1 MKIGDLVTA
10 YNSSLRGLVLELLE
24 DDYWGQTARVHVFKW
39 RNGPK
44 TKWSRIVELECSDLE
59 LISESR

>member
-1 MKIGDLVTA
+1 MKVGDLVAA
-10 YNSSLRGLVLELLE
+10 YNSNLRGLVLELLE
-24 DDYWGQTARVHVFKW
+24 DDYWGQTARVHVF
-39 RNGPK
+39 NSK

>member
-1 MKIGDLVTA
+1 MKVGDLVTA

-24 DDYWGQTARVHVFKW
+24 DDYWGQTARVHVF
-39 RNGPK
+39 NPK
-44 TKWSRIVELECSDLE
+44 TKWSRIVELECRDLE